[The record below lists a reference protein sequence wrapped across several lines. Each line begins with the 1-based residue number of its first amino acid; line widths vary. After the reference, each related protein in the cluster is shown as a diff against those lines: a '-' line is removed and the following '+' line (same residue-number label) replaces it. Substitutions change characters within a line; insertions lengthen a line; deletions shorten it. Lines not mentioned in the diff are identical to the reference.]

1 MRTKISVLP
10 RYPKWNYFCPDMAG
24 IYVHIPFCRQA
35 CHYCDF
41 HFSTNLKFQTDLL
54 DALRK
59 ELSFQNDYL
68 EGEKIDTIYFGG
80 GTPSIL
86 GASDISD
93 ILESIHRNFKIN
105 SAAEVTLEANPDDLS
120 KEKLHALKA
129 IGINRLSIGIQSF
142 DDHVLKFLNRV
153 HNAEMALDSVQSA
166 RDMGFENISIDLIY
180 AIPGQ
185 DMNAWKKNIAKAITL
200 SPEHISSYSLTI
212 EEKTVFGKWVSQKKF
227 TFPDDDASAS
237 EMMTLIDTLESRGY
251 LHYEV
256 SNFAKPGYIAQHN
269 SSYWH
274 GKKYLGIG
282 PSAHSYNGYSRQYNI
297 SNNHQYRQS
306 IQSGKI
312 PAAREVLNREDK
324 INDTILTSLRTSWG
338 TNLEKLRVDHNYD
351 LLKVH
356 RAYVDHLLKGNLA
369 VLENNTLILTR
380 SGRLLADKI
389 ASDLFAISIGE
400 SDDQGHL

>member
-1 MRTKISVLP
+1 
-10 RYPKWNYFCPDMAG
+10 MAG

-227 TFPDDDASAS
+227 TVPDDDASAS
-237 EMMTLIDTLESRGY
+237 EMMTLIDTLESSGY

-338 TNLEKLRVDHNYD
+338 TNLEKLRVDHDYD

>member
-1 MRTKISVLP
+1 
-10 RYPKWNYFCPDMAG
+10 MAG
-24 IYVHIPFCRQA
+24 IYVHIPFCKQA

-41 HFSTNLKFQTDLL
+41 HFSTNLKFKSGLL

-68 EGEKIDTIYFGG
+68 KGEIIDTIYFGG

-86 GASDISD
+86 STPDISD
-93 ILESIHRNFKIN
+93 ILETIHKNFRIN
-105 SAAEVTLEANPDDLS
+105 SSAEVTLEANPDDLS

-142 DDHVLKFLNRV
+142 DDHILKFLNRV
-153 HNAEMALDSVQSA
+153 HNVDMALDSVHGA
-166 RDMGFENISIDLIY
+166 RDAGFENISIDLIY

-185 DMNAWKKNIAKAITL
+185 DMNAWEKNIAKAIEL
-200 SPEHISSYSLTI
+200 SPEHISSYALTI

-227 TFPDDDASAS
+227 TVPDNDASAT
-237 EMMTLIDTLESRGY
+237 EMMILIEMLEASGY
-251 LHYEV
+251 HHYEV
-256 SNFAKPGYIAQHN
+256 SNFAKPGYISQHN
-269 SSYWH
+269 SSYWRSQ
-274 GKKYLGIG
+274 KYLGVG
-282 PSAHSYNGYSRQYNI
+282 PSAHSYDGHSRQYNI
-297 SNNHQYRQS
+297 SNNHQYQQS

-312 PAAREVLNREDK
+312 PAAREVLSRGDK

-338 TNLEKLRVDHNYD
+338 TDLEKLRVEHNYD
-351 LLKVH
+351 LLYVH
-356 RAYVDHLLKGNLA
+356 RAYVDHLIKGNLA
-369 VLENNTLILTR
+369 ILVNEALILTK

-400 SDDQGHL
+400 SDDEGHL